1 MKDVGATLRK
11 TGFAFN
17 GLFSKATMIVGIF
30 QQIMFTAGLLGG
42 ALIALAVNVYGVYV
56 EISSLQIALA
66 NTIKDG
72 TSAADVFNTLVDIA
86 NRTGA
91 GIDSLA
97 RNFSGLNTIIRNTGS
112 TTYLLDLLS
121 SLTASVGG
129 TSGDLDRLLVN
140 FRQVLSMGRLTGDEF
155 KEIAAILPQFSEGL
169 INAFGTVDTEKLS
182 EMGLNANDVIKGAV
196 AELAK
201 MSVVLDSP
209 RLGVERLKNAFMM
222 FKFKIGEIM
231 HENLGPFISVLTK
244 FLNYV
249 SKPEIFNKIFRNFRG
264 AFRFDKMSVISFFAT
279 LLAYIEVLP
288 DVLKNLKDNFVKWFD
303 FLANIARW
311 LARVYAAIL
320 GVKILQAFWPLI
332 AAAWLFAK
340 AIWQG
345 VAGIAAIKAMAS
357 RDIKQLAQDLL
368 IIAGAIV
375 GVIALEQL
383 MSEQLK
389 PPTMPGANG
398 VDFNDMV
405 ESRRRAMIAEFSKTD
420 TAGMLDPNAFNLDN
434 AIGGATGEDL
444 LADIADN
451 TLKTA
456 NILQESLQKIIM
468 GGSNVAAK
476 GISAR
481 QVDSIKHG
489 VTNSL
494 VEGIRSYVEDTVE
507 EVMYKHLQRAR
518 VVT

>member
-1 MKDVGATLRK
+1 
-11 TGFAFN
+11 
-17 GLFSKATMIVGIF
+17 
-30 QQIMFTAGLLGG
+30 LLGG

-72 TSAADVFNTLVDIA
+72 TSAADVFNTLIDIA

-91 GIDSLA
+91 GVDSLA

-140 FRQVLSMGRLTGDEF
+140 FRQVMSMGRLTGDEF
-155 KEIAAILPQFSEGL
+155 KEIAAILPQFSEAL

-182 EMGLNANDVIKGAV
+182 EMGLNANNVIKGAV

-264 AFRFDKMSVISFFAT
+264 AFRFDKVAVISFFAT
-279 LLAYIEVLP
+279 LIAYIEALP
-288 DVLKNLKDNFVKWFD
+288 SFLQNLKDNFIKWFD
-303 FLANIARW
+303 FLKNIGTW
-311 LARVYAAIL
+311 LARVYAVIL
-320 GVKILQAFWPLI
+320 GVKVIRAFWPLVT
-332 AAAWLFAK
+332 AAVLFSN
-340 AIWQG
+340 AIWKALTG
-345 VAGIAAIKAMAS
+345 VTIIKNMAKRDLKELAKDLAIVAATIIGVLALEKVISDNLKMPAMPGVEGMDFNEMVDARRKAM
-357 RDIKQLAQDLL
+357 
-368 IIAGAIV
+368 
-375 GVIALEQL
+375 
-383 MSEQLK
+383 M
-389 PPTMPGANG
+389 
-398 VDFNDMV
+398 
-405 ESRRRAMIAEFSKTD
+405 AEFSKST
-420 TAGMLDPNAFNLDN
+420 TAGLLDPNAFNLDN
-434 AIGGATGEDL
+434 AIGGAKGEDL

-468 GGSNVAAK
+468 GGGNVAAK